1 MTFSGKVVDH
11 CLPFAKFKYFYL
23 KKRFLYLYQDNK
35 YSSIGPIYYEYGSM
49 VLTYQNFD
57 DAIQAC
63 YILKDAT
70 YEERSLSGTNKNLF
84 IAI

>member
-1 MTFSGKVVDH
+1 
-11 CLPFAKFKYFYL
+11 
-23 KKRFLYLYQDNK
+23 
-35 YSSIGPIYYEYGSM
+35 M